1 MNDPASIRT
10 PTDLYVITTAKVR
23 DSLSWELG
31 AAKLGLGAN
40 QEYSFG
46 SIKVTVDS
54 WNNIQDYLDVENA
67 FFIFDEQRAVGGGA
81 WANSFIKIAKKN
93 KFIMLSATPG
103 DTWLD
108 YIPIFVANGFYKNRT
123 QFRQEHVVYKSYLKF
138 PKVDRYVGVGKLV
151 RLRNSLL
158 VTMPMERHTT
168 RHVKH
173 LEVPYDEEL
182 FRKVVKERWHVYED
196 RPLRDVAE
204 LFSAMRKVV
213 NSDSSRLRVIQDLLN
228 THPRLIV
235 FYNFDYELEILR
247 TLVPEGQLASSESI
261 RDLKEKLDT
270 RTKYVERQKYQEVVG
285 SGITRSNAQDD
296 TASFAVAEWNGHKH
310 EPIPKTDRWVYLVQY
325 TAGAEGWDC
334 IETNA
339 MVFYSLTYSY
349 RAFYQS
355 FGRTDRLNTP
365 YRDLFYYVLKSTAPI
380 DRGIWEALSHKKNF
394 NESSFRM

>member
-1 MNDPASIRT
+1 MGTGKTYTALGYFFTKVCGGVMNDPASIRT

-138 PKVDRYVGVGKLV
+138 PKVDRYVGV
-151 RLRNSLL
+151 
-158 VTMPMERHTT
+158 
-168 RHVKH
+168 
-173 LEVPYDEEL
+173 
-182 FRKVVKERWHVYED
+182 
-196 RPLRDVAE
+196 
-204 LFSAMRKVV
+204 
-213 NSDSSRLRVIQDLLN
+213 
-228 THPRLIV
+228 
-235 FYNFDYELEILR
+235 
-247 TLVPEGQLASSESI
+247 
-261 RDLKEKLDT
+261 
-270 RTKYVERQKYQEVVG
+270 
-285 SGITRSNAQDD
+285 
-296 TASFAVAEWNGHKH
+296 
-310 EPIPKTDRWVYLVQY
+310 
-325 TAGAEGWDC
+325 
-334 IETNA
+334 
-339 MVFYSLTYSY
+339 
-349 RAFYQS
+349 
-355 FGRTDRLNTP
+355 
-365 YRDLFYYVLKSTAPI
+365 
-380 DRGIWEALSHKKNF
+380 
-394 NESSFRM
+394 